1 MKKLAL
7 AVVFAAVASVAQAQ
21 IANSP
26 HDFTDGFT
34 GNAFTATVGAC
45 TFCHAPHNSNTSF
58 AAAPLWNRPSIA
70 VGTTYIMYTSATIDG
85 PRTAAPGANSLTCL
99 TCHDGGQA
107 IAVIY
112 NGGTPLNVSGNGN
125 VAAVGGTVNVGTVL
139 TNDHPVGITYSPG
152 VGVGLDATL
161 RPAPTNA
168 ALRLYNYG
176 AGATAQVECG
186 TCHDPHD
193 NTNGRFLR
201 TPNTAVALCGACHTQ

>member
-7 AVVFAAVASVAQAQ
+7 AIALAAITSVAQAQ
-21 IANSP
+21 VAGSP

-34 GNAFTATVGAC
+34 GNVFTGTVGAC
-45 TFCHAPHNSNTSF
+45 TFCHAPHNSNTGF
-58 AAAPLWNRPSIA
+58 AGAPLWNRPSIA
-70 VGTTYIMYTSATIDG
+70 AGTTYTMYTSATLDG
-85 PRTAAPGANSLTCL
+85 PRTVAPGANSLTCL

-112 NGGTPLNVSGNGN
+112 NGGTPLNVGGGNA
-125 VAAVGGTVNVGTVL
+125 AAVSGTVLVGTAL

-152 VGVGLDATL
+152 VGAGLDATL
-161 RPAPTNA
+161 RAAPTNA

-193 NTNGRFLR
+193 NTNTNFLR
-201 TPNTAVALCGACHTQ
+201 TANTAVALCGACHTQ